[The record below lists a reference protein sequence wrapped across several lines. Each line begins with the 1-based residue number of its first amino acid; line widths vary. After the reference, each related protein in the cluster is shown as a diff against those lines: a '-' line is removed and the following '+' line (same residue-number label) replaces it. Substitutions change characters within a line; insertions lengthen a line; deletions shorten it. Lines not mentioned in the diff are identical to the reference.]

1 MKSTLDMLQLVFNDF
16 LTYTKWFLGGFDGL
30 LCALII
36 FVLADCITRALYDVK
51 NRNFTGKTV
60 FEVISKKVLIFLLV
74 GLSNVIDVQIIGSVS
89 ILRTVVILFY
99 ISNEGISLL
108 QNASNLG
115 LIIPEKMR
123 EVLDLFRDQSKIDN

>member
-1 MKSTLDMLQLVFNDF
+1 MKSTLDMLQLVFNVF
-16 LTYTKWFLGGFDGL
+16 LSCTKWFLGGVDGL
-30 LCALII
+30 LYALII
-36 FVLADCITRALYDVK
+36 FVLVDCITRALCAMK
-51 NRNFTGKTV
+51 NRNLTCKAV
-60 FEVISKKVLIFLLV
+60 FDVISKKALIFLLV
-74 GLSNVIDVQIIGSVS
+74 GLSNVIDVQVIGSVN

-123 EVLDLFRDQSKIDN
+123 EVLDLFRDQSKKDK

>member
-123 EVLDLFRDQSKIDN
+123 EVLDLFRDQSKKDN